1 MRLHGLC
8 CYWFE
13 GVTPTTKDVHD
24 YSAYLAS
31 TKTKVGGSTKEQT
44 GKANTMGGMVPTKVG
59 PCTGIYDPELAAVLA
74 LEGS

>member
-13 GVTPTTKDVHD
+13 GTTPTTKDIHD
-24 YSAYLAS
+24 YSNYLAS
-31 TKTKVGGSTKEQT
+31 TKDNVGSSTKEQT
-44 GKANTMGGMVPTKVG
+44 GKANTMGGMVRTKVG
-59 PCTGIYDPELAAVLA
+59 PSTGIYDPELAAVLA